1 MLIGSFKEVQLRPIT
16 VSLPLHI
23 EEDIDLYTSSKKR
36 LIVLSS
42 AKYGLQNLSD
52 VVDLLKKLVDA

>member
-36 LIVLSS
+36 LIVLKSLFHEPKVQS
-42 AKYGLQNLSD
+42 RTR
-52 VVDLLKKLVDA
+52 